1 MSVLL
6 HEEQR
11 EAIRNEIIETERILM
26 QLSSLEP
33 DSLPKNI
40 HASLLIDTCAVWLKL
55 NSILSPDNKWRI
67 DSNVLSI
74 LAEIPYSFTLLIQH
88 MKIDKPTEGLH

>member
-33 DSLPKNI
+33 NSLPKNI
-40 HASLLIDTCAVWLKL
+40 HTSLLIDTCAVWLKL
-55 NSILSPDNKWRI
+55 NSILSPDSKWKI
-67 DSNVLSI
+67 DTKVLSV
-74 LAEIPYSFTLLIQH
+74 LAEIPYSFPLLIQQ
-88 MKIDKPTEGLH
+88 MKVDEPIEGFH

>member
-33 DSLPKNI
+33 DSLPKTI

-55 NSILSPDNKWRI
+55 NSILSPDIKWRI